1 MFKRIFGYPGNEQ
14 ITKDLLKSI
23 TNENITDITL
33 DCNPITPKDLKDDKI
48 GILDIKAKLNNSIN
62 CNIEMQMVDQSNI
75 EKRILFYWSK
85 MYTSSIKS
93 GLDYDKLEKGILI
106 LFTDY
111 NIENFKSLNKY
122 ITKWKIREEEN
133 PKIILTDV
141 LEIYII
147 ELSKF
152 NIDVNNNSKNN
163 NSLNM
168 WLNFINSPKAVLN
181 MENKAVKQARAVL
194 ENISQNE
201 HERYLAELREKH
213 IMDQK
218 AIRDAGFIK
227 GKKEGFSQSKLEIAK
242 KMKDENIEISVIEKV
257 TGLTQ
262 DEIENL

>member
-1 MFKRIFGYPGNEQ
+1 
-14 ITKDLLKSI
+14 
-23 TNENITDITL
+23 
-33 DCNPITPKDLKDDKI
+33 
-48 GILDIKAKLNNSIN
+48 
-62 CNIEMQMVDQSNI
+62 MQMVDQSNI
-75 EKRILFYWSK
+75 ERRILFYWSK

-93 GLDYDKLEKGILI
+93 GSDYEELEKGILI

-111 NIENFKSLNKY
+111 DIENLKSLEKY
-122 ITKWKIREEEN
+122 ITKWNIREEEN

-152 NIDVNNNSKNN
+152 NNDVNKSSKRI

-181 MENKAVKQARAVL
+181 MENKAIKQARTVL
-194 ENISQNE
+194 EKISQDE

-218 AIRDAGFIK
+218 AIRDAGFNK
-227 GKKEGFSQSKLEIAK
+227 GILEGMTKKQFEIAK
-242 KMKDENIEISVIEKV
+242 KLKNKNVEISIIAES
-257 TGLTQ
+257 TGLTKEQ
-262 DEIENL
+262 IENL

>member
-1 MFKRIFGYPGNEQ
+1 
-14 ITKDLLKSI
+14 
-23 TNENITDITL
+23 
-33 DCNPITPKDLKDDKI
+33 
-48 GILDIKAKLNNSIN
+48 
-62 CNIEMQMVDQSNI
+62 MVDQSNI
-75 EKRILFYWSK
+75 ERRILFYWSK

-93 GLDYDKLEKGILI
+93 GLDYEELEKGILI

-111 NIENFKSLNKY
+111 DIENLKSLEKY
-122 ITKWKIREEEN
+122 ITKWNIREEEN

-152 NIDVNNNSKNN
+152 NNDVNKSSKKI

-181 MENKAVKQARAVL
+181 MENKAIKQARTVL
-194 ENISQNE
+194 EKISQDK

-218 AIRDAGFIK
+218 AIMDAGISK
-227 GKKEGFSQSKLEIAK
+227 GISQGISQTKLEIAK
-242 KMKDENIEISVIEKV
+242 KMKDKKIEISVIQEL
-257 TGLTQ
+257 TGLTKE
-262 DEIENL
+262 EIDNL